1 MSGDNKPGRESA
13 KCSRLGTRRTFL
25 KATATGAAL
34 TSMAGCQGNLGGG
47 GDTLMLGATVP
58 ESGPYGEIGL
68 NQRDGIELAVEHV
81 NDEGNLD
88 RDVEVE
94 FADTQTEPDVGRR
107 RAQELIDNG
116 AEILVGNFSS
126 SVALSIG
133 DLAQRQ
139 GVIYICV
146 GGSNAI
152 TGEKCKPNVFNAGN
166 SAVQQTSGGL
176 RYVLDE
182 GLGESVY
189 ELSADYSW
197 GQSIQNW
204 NETQI
209 APEFDAEYLG
219 NTFTELGQDDYSS
232 ELTTAADSGADII
245 SFNHFASDHVTS
257 ANQAA
262 EFGILDDF
270 VCVWP
275 ATGIIEAAQ
284 IGQDILSHEN
294 FYASA
299 PWYWEHDAP
308 DAQEF
313 ADAFKEAYGER
324 PLGFTASIYAGL
336 RTCLNAV
343 ADTGTTDAGELRSGL
358 EGKELTPQLWNVGE
372 RFRECDHRA
381 TISTFTVKGRPAS
394 EVKEQNYFE
403 IINVP
408 QNPEESQMRTCEQT
422 GCTF

>member
-1 MSGDNKPGRESA
+1 MSGDNKPVKQTA

-34 TSMAGCQGNLGGG
+34 TSMGGCLGDSGGG
-47 GDTLMLGATVP
+47 GDSLLLGATVP

-81 NDEGNLD
+81 NEEGGLD

-133 DLAQRQ
+133 ELAQRE

-152 TGEKCKPNVFNAGN
+152 TGEDCQPNMFNAGN

-176 RYVLDE
+176 RYVLNE

-204 NETQI
+204 NETEI
-209 APEFDAEYLG
+209 APEFNAEYLG
-219 NTFTELGQDDYSS
+219 NTFTGLGQNDYSS
-232 ELTTAADSGADII
+232 ELTTATDSGADII

-262 EFGILDDF
+262 EFGVLDDF

-275 ATGIIEAAQ
+275 ATGIIEASQ
-284 IGQDILSHEN
+284 ISQDILSHEN

-299 PWYWEHDAP
+299 PWYWQHDAP
-308 DAQEF
+308 DAKEF
-313 ADAFKEAYGER
+313 SDAFHEAYDER

-336 RTCLNAV
+336 RTCLDAV
-343 ADTGTTDAGELRSGL
+343 ADIGTTKDGELRSEL
-358 EGKELTPQLWNVGE
+358 EGKELTPQLWNVDE

-381 TISTFTVKGRPAS
+381 TISTFTVKGRLAS
-394 EVKEQNYFE
+394 EVEDQNYFK
-403 IINVP
+403 IINAP
-408 QNPEESQMRTCEQT
+408 QNPEESQMRTCDQT